1 MRNESLFPHKHPV
14 PMSAGGYDK
23 TIHIMKPGDYGAH
36 RSALGEAPPAFVA
49 EDSVARSVAS
59 IEARPR
65 TGACRECYTRGY
77 GNPSSPTTGT
87 PQASADRAS
96 RQGPGSGAG

>member
-1 MRNESLFPHKHPV
+1 MASEGNAQRAAERFTLVDGDRFDSLTPAPMRNESLFPHKHPV

-49 EDSVARSVAS
+49 EDSVARS
-59 IEARPR
+59 
-65 TGACRECYTRGY
+65 
-77 GNPSSPTTGT
+77 
-87 PQASADRAS
+87 
-96 RQGPGSGAG
+96 AGRFH